1 MGFFGLTPSADEKR
15 KEEVRTG
22 ARAPDRTERK
32 QCWDAR
38 DGFYRCLDKNNVVDS
53 LSADGKKIADK
64 QCATEHKAFE
74 DNCASAWVRLFF
86 SLLLL
91 LPLSCRS
98 LSLLVVYVANLFPP
112 KVTYFKRYR
121 VAEHKKRTTLERLE
135 KEGANRVAV
144 EGAGDLLAKKS

>member
-74 DNCASAWVRLFF
+74 DNCASAWV
-86 SLLLL
+86 
-91 LPLSCRS
+91 
-98 LSLLVVYVANLFPP
+98 
-112 KVTYFKRYR
+112 TYFKRYR